1 MSGSGLSNPAQHN
14 LDVINSFSPDDQKL
28 LFVSLMGNANYD
40 SVDDWKAAM
49 ARDAANYKPD
59 SGVATST
66 TLTLQQVAQRF
77 GLTDA
82 ASADGDTVSL
92 SPAAQLAVA
101 SGKTGAPVDTD
112 SSKSALQTLTGGA
125 NAVTGAGVALTLL
138 TSATSKDSDEK
149 DGDTVVAAQKTY
161 ATTGKAVDLVA

>member
-1 MSGSGLSNPAQHN
+1 MAQ
-14 LDVINSFSPDDQKL
+14 
-28 LFVSLMGNANYD
+28 
-40 SVDDWKAAM
+40 
-49 ARDAANYKPD
+49 DAANWNPN
-59 SGVATST
+59 SNITRPTIVTI
-66 TLTLQQVAQRF
+66 QQVAQRY

-82 ASADGDTVSL
+82 TSTDSDTVSL

-125 NAVTGAGVALTLL
+125 DAVTGAGVALTLL
-138 TSATSKDSDEK
+138 TSATSKDSDAKE
-149 DGDTVVAAQKTY
+149 GDTVVAQNTY

>member
-1 MSGSGLSNPAQHN
+1 
-14 LDVINSFSPDDQKL
+14 
-28 LFVSLMGNANYD
+28 MGNANYD

-49 ARDAANYKPD
+49 AQDAANYKPD

-125 NAVTGAGVALTLL
+125 DAVTGAGVALTLL
-138 TSATSKDSDEK
+138 TRATSKDSDAK
-149 DGDTVVAAQKTY
+149 DADTASSTHETY
-161 ATTGKAVDLVA
+161 AASSAATGAAVDRVA